1 MLPTEQA
8 LEPDDSL
15 PRLGLD
21 SMGTVGLLV
30 ELEETFAV
38 TIPDEDLTAAT
49 FATPATLWT
58 TLSGLVQAASN

>member
-1 MLPTEQA
+1 
-8 LEPDDSL
+8 
-15 PRLGLD
+15 
-21 SMGTVGLLV
+21 MGTVGLLV